1 MKEKISNNRILNN
14 HAQWLKNNGFIKEA
28 DECFKQAKQYTD
40 ERQVNGRKKYEATK
54 LHASSNGM
62 GDAQRVPRL
71 KRLS

>member
-1 MKEKISNNRILNN
+1 MEEKISNNRILNN

-54 LHASSNGM
+54 LHASSNRM
-62 GDAQRVPRL
+62 GNAYRVSR
-71 KRLS
+71 S

>member
-54 LHASSNGM
+54 LHASSNRM
-62 GDAQRVPRL
+62 GNAYGVSRL
-71 KRLS
+71 KRA

>member
-1 MKEKISNNRILNN
+1 MENGNNILTI
-14 HAQWLKNNGFIKEA
+14 HAEWLKNNGFIKEA
-28 DECFKQAKQYTD
+28 DECFKQAKKYAQQTD

-62 GDAQRVPRL
+62 GNAQRIPRL